1 VQVESISRSLSPLA
15 AHQSDPA
22 LLELPRV
29 SILINNFNYG
39 RFLATS
45 IESALAQTYPRVEI
59 VVVDDASTDGSR
71 EVIAEY
77 EGRVKTVLLEE
88 NRGQGAAFNAGF
100 AASLGDIVIF
110 LDADDYLYPQAA
122 AQVAHAWSPGISKMQ
137 YRLHLVD
144 IQGRHIDLYP
154 TADVTLDSGDVIP
167 RLLATGRYETVVTS
181 GNAFSRAALEEVL
194 PVPEEDFRMCA
205 DGYLVTVAPFHGPVM
220 SLDEPL
226 GAYRQHG
233 SNAWAAVAEAGVD
246 PLARHLRKSLA
257 HDATKYRALA
267 EKAREMELAV
277 PSASSLGLRD
287 HQHLSARLAS
297 LCIDRGLHP
306 HARDSRKPL
315 ALRGAFASLEARR
328 PLRRRLML
336 AAWFLVVGFLPRA
349 MAAQVAA
356 WLLSPRSRPEGMV
369 RFLRAARRFSG

>member
-1 VQVESISRSLSPLA
+1 VQIESIYSKQSPLVA
-15 AHQSDPA
+15 GEPPPG
-22 LLELPRV
+22 LLETPQV

-45 IESALAQTYPRVEI
+45 IESALAQTHPRVEI

-71 EVIAEY
+71 EVIARY

-100 AASLGDIVIF
+100 AASRGDIVIF

-122 AQVAHAWSPGISKMQ
+122 EHVARAWAPGISKMQ

-144 IQGRHIDLYP
+144 IQGRHIDLFP
-154 TADVTLDSGDVIP
+154 AADVTLDSGDVIP

-205 DGYLVTVAPFHGPVM
+205 DGYLVTVTPFHGPVM

-233 SNAWAAVAEAGVD
+233 SNAWASVAEAGVD

-267 EKAREMELAV
+267 EKAREMELTV
-277 PSASSLGLRD
+277 PSTTSLGLRD

-328 PLRRRLML
+328 PLGRRLML
-336 AAWFLVVGFLPRA
+336 AAWFLIVGFLPRA
-349 MAAQVAA
+349 MAANVAA

-369 RFLRAARRFSG
+369 RFLRAARRLAG